1 MATTDLLRQAVD
13 AARAGR
19 RTAARDLFIQVVD
32 IEPRNEV
39 AWMWLTG
46 LVDDLEDKIIACENV
61 LAINPHNEKVKA
73 YLQKLLQ
80 QREPPQPEPEEE
92 IPPDIPPVQHIHVQ
106 PAPAKKKPNPLLQA
120 EQLELEGRLD
130 EALKA
135 YEVLAAKTHD
145 IREFDH
151 IYKQIIRLE
160 VLRKEHIQFIAPA
173 SSIVRMTFTWPLVYL
188 SFALMQMGLNPFANF
203 SFFLWLGL
211 PIVGAGSFLLALSE
225 VRTRHVVWQKVFQ
238 EDGLGSGFAREVLAI
253 AGWLLVLVPLALMLL
268 GAWARLQ
275 SFEIPH
281 PPF

>member
-61 LAINPHNEKVKA
+61 LEINPQNEKVKA

-92 IPPDIPPVQHIHVQ
+92 FPADIPPVQHIHVQ
-106 PAPAKKKPNPLLQA
+106 PAPAKKRPNPLLQA

-145 IREFDH
+145 SREFDH

-160 VLRKEHIQFIAPA
+160 ALRKEHIRFIAPA
-173 SSIVRMTFTWPLVYL
+173 SSIVRMAFTWPLVYL

-203 SFFLWLGL
+203 SFFLWSGL
-211 PIVGAGSFLLALSE
+211 PLVGVGSFLLALSE

-238 EDGLGSGFAREVLAI
+238 EDGLGSSFARVVLAI